1 MDMNGMMAFG
11 WLGFLLGIALLLLSI
26 ISIMH
31 LVSNYN
37 GASNQ
42 ALSAAEKRYARGEI
56 GREEFEDIK
65 RTLG

>member
-1 MDMNGMMAFG
+1 MMDVNGMMAFG
-11 WLGFLLGIALLLLSI
+11 WLGLFLCIASLLL
-26 ISIMH
+26 SIMH

-42 ALSAAEKRYARGEI
+42 VLSAAEKRYARGKI
-56 GREEFEDIK
+56 GCEEFDNIK